1 MNGNPQL
8 LATLKQLHV
17 SGIMDTLD
25 LRAQQAA
32 DERLSFPEFLERVMQ
47 DELERRM
54 TKQLALRVR
63 RANFQSDKT
72 LQTFDFAFN
81 PTVNRQQIIELAGA
95 GFVERKQNILITGP
109 SGVGKSH
116 LAHALGWEACKRGY
130 EVLCSSCAKLLV
142 SLAAGRADGS
152 YQRRIQAILRPDLLI
167 LDDFGLKPL
176 RPPAPEDFYDIINER
191 YDKPK
196 SAIILTSNRALSEF
210 PQLFGDPLL
219 ASAGLDRLFDN
230 TIAITLTGASFRA
243 RNRSKLLA
251 PTVPKSS
258 KKAGD
263 PID

>member
-109 SGVGKSH
+109 SGVGKSCNEYGK
-116 LAHALGWEACKRGY
+116 LDYLLGENSDRKG
-130 EVLCSSCAKLLV
+130 V
-142 SLAAGRADGS
+142 
-152 YQRRIQAILRPDLLI
+152 Q
-167 LDDFGLKPL
+167 
-176 RPPAPEDFYDIINER
+176 INE
-191 YDKPK
+191 
-196 SAIILTSNRALSEF
+196 
-210 PQLFGDPLL
+210 
-219 ASAGLDRLFDN
+219 
-230 TIAITLTGASFRA
+230 
-243 RNRSKLLA
+243 SKMA
-251 PTVPKSS
+251 
-258 KKAGD
+258 KAQPG
-263 PID
+263 I